1 MSISKQAFSEST
13 IPRKVSLNPFHYLGQ
28 LSEGRHWAYFLI
40 VPSLILVLAVVI
52 YPVAS
57 GILLSFREMR
67 LNRPDLGTGF
77 IGLEHYIDLFSD
89 RTFKTA
95 VGNTL
100 LWVVGGVTSQFL
112 LGLVTALSLN
122 RALPGMRLAR
132 ILVLLPWILPSVV
145 AGNMWALML
154 DSRLGV
160 INDVLVKLG
169 MLTEYRA
176 WFADPAT
183 AMPTALVVALWQAFP
198 FFTLL
203 LLAGLQGIPDDLYEA
218 AAVDGASRWQQ
229 FTGITLPL
237 LKPIIVA
244 TVVLRVIGMVNSPDM
259 LLILTNGGPGHATQ
273 MLSLYAFQKAYNQFD
288 FGYAAA
294 ISAIM
299 LVILMIF
306 TVIYV
311 RVSGVAKE

>member
-1 MSISKQAFSEST
+1 MSVSKPVYSEST
-13 IPRKVSLNPFHYLGQ
+13 IPRKVSLNPFNYLAQ
-28 LSEGRHWAYFLI
+28 LSEGRRWAYFLI
-40 VPSLILVLAVVI
+40 VPSLVLVFAVVI

-77 IGLEHYIDLFSD
+77 IGLEHYMDLLTD
-89 RTFKTA
+89 RTFTTA

-100 LWVVGGVTSQFL
+100 TWVVLGVTSQFL
-112 LGLVTALSLN
+112 LGLVTALALN

-132 ILVLLPWILPSVV
+132 ILILLPWILPSVV

-160 INDVLVKLG
+160 LNDILVRLG
-169 MLTEYRA
+169 LLTSYKA

-203 LLAGLQGIPDDLYEA
+203 LLAGLQGIADDLYEA
-218 AAVDGASRWQQ
+218 AAVDGANRWQQ
-229 FTGITLPL
+229 FTRITLPL

-244 TVVLRVIGMVNSPDM
+244 VVVLRVIGMVNSPDM

-288 FGYAAA
+288 FGYSAA
-294 ISAIM
+294 ISVIM
-299 LVILMIF
+299 LTILMVF